1 MISKRINNEENNR
14 EFVVNSKGFSFCYP
28 YFLFEKILEALIE
41 AASIEI
47 LYYHSNLYLI
57 DMLFMYNHCLCLI
70 NPE

>member
-47 LYYHSNLYLI
+47 LYYHS
-57 DMLFMYNHCLCLI
+57 H
-70 NPE
+70 